1 MIRRALFV
9 AMLAVAA
16 APGQPTRDFL
26 TADEVNQVRLTA
38 LDPVARLKLYTL
50 FARVRV
56 DMIQQTLEKEKP
68 GRSRFIHDTI
78 EDYTKIIETID
89 TVADDALKKGK
100 DIGEGLAE
108 VAKAEKELLQV
119 LERIDE
125 SGPSDLQRYKF
136 VLTTAIDTT
145 RDSLELADKD
155 PGERAK
161 EVKVLEAEEKKKREA
176 LMTPEDVKSRR
187 EASQKAAEEE
197 SKKRKAPTLRRKGE
211 VAPGKK

>member
-1 MIRRALFV
+1 MTRRALSI
-9 AMLAVAA
+9 ALLAAAA
-16 APGQPTRDFL
+16 APGQATRDFL

-38 LDPVARLKLYTL
+38 LDPVARLKQYAL
-50 FARVRV
+50 FARVRI

-68 GRSRFIHDTI
+68 GRSRFIHDTL

-100 DIGEGLAE
+100 EIGEGLAE
-108 VAKAEKELLQV
+108 VAKVEKELLEV
-119 LERIDE
+119 LEKIDE

-145 RDSLELADKD
+145 KDSIELADKD
-155 PGERAK
+155 PAERAK
-161 EVKVLEAEEKKKREA
+161 EVKVLEADEKKKREA
-176 LMTPEDVKSRR
+176 MMTPEDVKSRR

-211 VAPGKK
+211 TAPGKK

>member
-1 MIRRALFV
+1 MTRRALLS
-9 AMLAVAA
+9 AILAAA
-16 APGQPTRDFL
+16 SAPGQATRDFL

-68 GRSRFIHDTI
+68 GRSRFVHDTL
-78 EDYTKIIETID
+78 EDYTRIIETID

-108 VAKAEKELLQV
+108 VAKVEKELLEV
-119 LERIDE
+119 LEKIDE

-155 PGERAK
+155 PAERAK
-161 EVKVLEAEEKKKREA
+161 EAKVLEADEKKKREA

-211 VAPGKK
+211 AAPGKK